1 MGQTLGG
8 GGLAGGCSKPKPQ
21 RKSRWGEQVGSALG
35 VRRVGEGWK
44 KQALKNGKP
53 GVMGSGH
60 CLRRELGFSLGME
73 EVESE

>member
-44 KQALKNGKP
+44 DYVQLKDSQYFSELWGEPQYKQQVTTGT
-53 GVMGSGH
+53 
-60 CLRRELGFSLGME
+60 GMFN
-73 EVESE
+73 V